1 MGLFD
6 RSKFMNVLGKAKEAE
21 KTKGYQQDI
30 RFWNPEQ
37 PDPDKATT
45 YKIRLLP
52 IVTKKVYP
60 EPEVQFNYH
69 QFQSPISG
77 KWVTEQCP
85 STIKQPCPI
94 CDYAWKMFNS
104 GEQIDKDAAR
114 PFLPK
119 QRWVTNILIVKEP
132 NEARKENEGKVF
144 MYKYGK
150 KLHDKFQEA
159 IYPDPDSGKESIL
172 FYAPEDGYDF
182 LLVAKKVSDFPNYDS
197 SEFART
203 PTPIA
208 KSEEGM
214 DSILKS
220 VYDLQTEF
228 LSPSCFK
235 SPTEL
240 KEVLEKLIVGSSTG
254 SFETRK
260 ETEKKIGGIV
270 DRDDVDEPKT
280 KKASP
285 AKKEEVATVEDD
297 DDFLKQLN
305 ASLGL

>member
-1 MGLFD
+1 MSLFD
-6 RSKFMNVLGKAKEAE
+6 RSKFMNVLGKAKETE

-37 PDPDKATT
+37 PDSDKATT
-45 YKIRLLP
+45 YKIRPLP
-52 IVTKKVYP
+52 IVTKKIYP

-85 STIKQPCPI
+85 TTIKQPCPI
-94 CDYAWKMFNS
+94 CDYAWKMWNS
-104 GEQIDKDAAR
+104 GEEIDKKEAKQL
-114 PFLPK
+114 LPK
-119 QRWVTNILIVKEP
+119 QRWVTNILVVKEP
-132 NEARKENEGKVF
+132 NETRKDNEGKVF

-150 KLHDKFQEA
+150 KLHDKFQDA
-159 IYPDPDSGKESIL
+159 VYPEENSGKESIL

-182 LLVAKKVSDFPNYDS
+182 LLVAKKVSEYPNYDS
-197 SEFART
+197 SEFARS
-203 PTPIA
+203 PSPIS

-235 SPTEL
+235 SPAEL

-260 ETEKKIGGIV
+260 ETEKKVSNLV

-280 KKASP
+280 KKVP
-285 AKKEEVATVEDD
+285 AKKETAPAEDDD

-305 ASLGL
+305 ASLGI